1 MTTKYNR
8 ELKDYRDTKNKAEA
22 YKRRK
27 MQPLWNCVVNMH
39 NLDELKISHHN
50 HLYDQE
56 IKMIRK
62 ELKEFINERGK

>member
-8 ELKDYRDTKNKAEA
+8 ELKDYRDTKNKVEA

-39 NLDELKISHHN
+39 NLDELKISHDN
-50 HLYDQE
+50 HLLDQE
-56 IKMIRK
+56 IKNR
-62 ELKEFINERGK
+62 